1 MPKSSVAPLSVT
13 PSPVAANTIANR
25 RNHPRYAVSRAFRL
39 SRVNAMFEEVFT
51 AQVLEAAPLGLRLL
65 TEEAVIP
72 GELVRLEST
81 DARGPALIVTA
92 EVQWVT
98 VDVDGWR
105 VGCEL
110 RRELTR
116 DELRAMRA
124 AVK

>member
-1 MPKSSVAPLSVT
+1 VPKTSVAAT
-13 PSPVAANTIANR
+13 PVASAPVANR
-25 RNHPRYAVSRAFRL
+25 RNHPRYTVSRSFRL

-81 DARGPALIVTA
+81 DPRGPALVVTA

-124 AVK
+124 AAK